1 LVDKD
6 VSGRNVNNNL
16 KTPLPRQTYDS
27 LPGTNSKPVGASTFD
42 FQQEIEASFSNSNLR
57 SFEQK
62 YYTLLER
69 LKDERDLNGRLK
81 RRTDELQNELLQRSN
96 SYELE
101 IDNYKIEKIEMKRRI
116 RHLQKESSYPDM
128 FDEYERQIKKL
139 TDDLSDTKKKC
150 NELEAARITLE
161 VTSNLK
167 SNSNTNN
174 DSTSNAQNKDITGL
188 KQRLSVLQKQV
199 DMYKEK
205 QTEAT
210 TQQDKLEESK
220 RNVRLMG
227 IKVVDLERY
236 LRDAEK
242 DRDSFMK
249 RVAALEGENK
259 ALRENEDVL
268 LSERKVTADEMHA
281 MRLYVSD
288 VDKEKRRNDLLS
300 RFVRK
305 HTSDM
310 APPPPPEL
318 ESIQRSL
325 RNAMNNLKKQ
335 LLIGLPRSVS
345 NFSRVE
351 KELNNLSVEIDRL
364 RIREQDLL
372 DALRNVVEENEANQ
386 MGGNVAG
393 IDGNQS
399 YASRRNMEMANSL
412 IIDPEELNDDD
423 DSFIPN
429 GSSISNINGDINDKK
444 AMLEAQRKE
453 LTESIIEG
461 L

>member
-1 LVDKD
+1 MHP
-6 VSGRNVNNNL
+6 
-16 KTPLPRQTYDS
+16 PLI
-27 LPGTNSKPVGASTFD
+27 

-62 YYTLLER
+62 CYTLLER

-174 DSTSNAQNKDITGL
+174 DSTSNAQNKDTGL

-268 LSERKVTADEMHA
+268 LSRGK
-281 MRLYVSD
+281 
-288 VDKEKRRNDLLS
+288 
-300 RFVRK
+300 
-305 HTSDM
+305 
-310 APPPPPEL
+310 
-318 ESIQRSL
+318 
-325 RNAMNNLKKQ
+325 
-335 LLIGLPRSVS
+335 
-345 NFSRVE
+345 
-351 KELNNLSVEIDRL
+351 
-364 RIREQDLL
+364 
-372 DALRNVVEENEANQ
+372 
-386 MGGNVAG
+386 
-393 IDGNQS
+393 
-399 YASRRNMEMANSL
+399 
-412 IIDPEELNDDD
+412 
-423 DSFIPN
+423 
-429 GSSISNINGDINDKK
+429 
-444 AMLEAQRKE
+444 
-453 LTESIIEG
+453 
-461 L
+461 